1 MWSHKKVNFVHTKH
15 AWGKHTVCLC
25 ILDNSLEAIFLSIF
39 PEFSEPTGNQGEV
52 DRKTLTGLHGQVPSH
67 PHMRRPCMHHQPVQ
81 QQTSNLLNNKKS
93 FQHFQ
98 SALTTGFIIGKII
111 TVRQTNKQSVMQTEY
126 ETILDNVL
134 SNMHQLQHG
143 KCQESHNQKNWKKRR
158 VLFERWS
165 PDALTL
171 KTSDYTVS
179 IIKFA
184 LTANLVKTRVMGHFG
199 SPAGSRMNQY
209 LLSFLIMIHNW
220 WVINKNKPTLDLGIP
235 FSFSFF
241 FIKSLI

>member
-1 MWSHKKVNFVHTKH
+1 MKWTEEPWPGFTDKFHHILTCVAHTCTTNQCSSKH
-15 AWGKHTVCLC
+15 RTCWTTKNLFG
-25 ILDNSLEAIFLSIF
+25 IF
-39 PEFSEPTGNQGEV
+39 NQ
-52 DRKTLTGLHGQVPSH
+52 LL
-67 PHMRRPCMHHQPVQ
+67 QPV
-81 QQTSNLLNNKKS
+81 SLSKRNLQPSYQL
-93 FQHFQ
+93 
-98 SALTTGFIIGKII
+98 
-111 TVRQTNKQSVMQTEY
+111 NKQSVILTEY